1 MLDIVTKAL
10 AKVGIKTKA
19 PTPVGPSINFQI
31 PSNEKSFKYIDID
44 LVLYIKQNDWP
55 TTADPKIDPAL
66 KAVGVGLVAKVL
78 EPPQDSRLWQISFSA
93 AEIKL
98 FQGIDADGGSRKK
111 LLKIA
116 KYLKI
121 ASEWPETIASY
132 HLKTEIMKMNRD
144 HPNKDDWTDS
154 KLVPRFNEL
163 ILNFL
168 KALEAGKLT
177 SFFIPSFNLFQG
189 KDLGTAIKRVK
200 NLISAIETKP
210 DSCLPPARAP
220 CVPSDAPSKK
230 IPFIVT
236 NKIPTT
242 EIKKKLPS
250 TGKNKPLIKKLRLHR

>member
-1 MLDIVTKAL
+1 MLEIVTKAL
-10 AKVGIKTKA
+10 AKVGIKTKT
-19 PTPVGPSINFQI
+19 TPVGPSINFQI
-31 PSNEKSFKYIDID
+31 PSHEKSFKYIDID

-55 TTADPKIDPAL
+55 KSADPKIDPTL

-121 ASEWPETIASY
+121 ASKWPENIASY

-168 KALEAGKLT
+168 KSLEAGKLT

-210 DSCLPPARAP
+210 DSCLPPAKAP
-220 CVPSDAPSKK
+220 CAPSDAPSKK
-230 IPFIVT
+230 IPFVVT

-242 EIKKKLPS
+242 ENKKKLPS
-250 TGKNKPLIKKLRLHR
+250 IGKNKPLIKKLRLHR